1 MWDQDLLSPALSAA
15 GGMVSRPK
23 EAQWQCERTCMRT
36 HTHRHI
42 CKAVQDGEQALT
54 LKLGVKY

>member
-36 HTHRHI
+36 HTHTDIFVKQFRM
-42 CKAVQDGEQALT
+42 EN
-54 LKLGVKY
+54 KLSP